1 MSTISFRTSYLFST
15 VNVAS
20 ASSSSGLLG
29 GLVARTSS
37 TGSTSPR
44 PSVHAQTRLAKLRA
58 KNALSGRVIHSA
70 SGNRR
75 SPVGSAAGMS
85 VPSACA
91 YTGFRVRGCV
101 AVPVLKYADIPA

>member
-15 VNVAS
+15 VNFAS
-20 ASSSSGLLG
+20 ASRSSGFDG
-29 GLVARTSS
+29 GFVARTSS

-44 PSVHAQTRLAKLRA
+44 PSVHAQTRFARFRA
-58 KNALSGRVIHSA
+58 KNGLSGRVIHSA

-85 VPSACA
+85 VPSAYA
-91 YTGFRVRGCV
+91 YTGLARPRVRGACR
-101 AVPVLKYADIPA
+101 VLKNADMP